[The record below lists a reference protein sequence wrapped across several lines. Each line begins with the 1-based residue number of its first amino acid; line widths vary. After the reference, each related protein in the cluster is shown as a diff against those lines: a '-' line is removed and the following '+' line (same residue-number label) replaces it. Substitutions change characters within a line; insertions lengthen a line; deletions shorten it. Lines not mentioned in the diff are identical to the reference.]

1 MMSTTEPSL
10 IGETERY
17 LELYRMMVL
26 IRGFED
32 LIQSLFLR
40 AEIYGTTHL
49 YSGQEAV
56 AVGAASVLD
65 DRDRL
70 AATYR
75 GHGHALALGVDP
87 QQLLDEMLG
96 RATGVNGGRAG
107 SMNINAPEKRL
118 VGSFGIV
125 GGTIA
130 AATGVGLALKR
141 TGGVAVCQFGDGA
154 INQGYFY
161 ECLNFCAVLRL
172 PVVFLCENNGYGEY
186 TPFQDVTAGSIR
198 GRAEVMEVPA
208 ESIDGM
214 SVVAVRAA
222 ARRAVAHARAGGGPA
237 FLEAITYRYVGHSRS
252 DPGAYRPAGEL
263 DAWKERDPITRLRGE
278 LVDAGVDPAIVDQ
291 IDTDVRTQLV
301 DMERRGLEAP
311 FPEPRPSREFS
322 G

>member
-1 MMSTTEPSL
+1 MTRT
-10 IGETERY
+10 GELAVAAETDVY
-17 LELYRMMVL
+17 VGLYRTMVL

-32 LIQSLFLR
+32 LVQSLFLR
-40 AEIYGTTHL
+40 GEIYGTTHL

-56 AVGAASVLD
+56 AVGVASVLEE
-65 DRDRL
+65 RDRV

-87 QQLLDEMLG
+87 QALLDEMLG

-107 SMNINAPEKRL
+107 SMNINAPGDRL

-141 TGGVAVCQFGDGA
+141 VGGVAVCQFGDGA

-161 ECLNFCAVLRL
+161 ECLNFCAVLQL

-186 TPFQDVTAGSIR
+186 TPFQDVTAGQIR
-198 GRAEVMEVPA
+198 ARAEAMEVPA
-208 ESIDGM
+208 ETIDGM
-214 SVVAVRAA
+214 SVVAVREA
-222 ARRAVAHARAGGGPA
+222 ARRAVAHARAGEGPS
-237 FLEAITYRYVGHSRS
+237 FLEAVTYRFVGHSRS
-252 DPGAYRPAGEL
+252 DPGAYRPPGEL
-263 DAWKERDPITRLRGE
+263 EAWRQRDPIPRLRGE
-278 LVDAGVDPAIVDQ
+278 LLDAGVGNAVMDAIEAEVAA
-291 IDTDVRTQLV
+291 QLEE
-301 DMERRGLEAP
+301 MERRGLEAP
-311 FPEPRPSREFS
+311 FPEPRPTPEFS